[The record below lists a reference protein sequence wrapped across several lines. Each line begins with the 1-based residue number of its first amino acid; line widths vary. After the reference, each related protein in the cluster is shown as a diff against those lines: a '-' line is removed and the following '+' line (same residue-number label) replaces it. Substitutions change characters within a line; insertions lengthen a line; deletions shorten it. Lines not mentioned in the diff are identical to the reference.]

1 VTTETGVKRKRLV
14 VFHTD
19 EAEELGPEIMPR
31 EGIDDSVLDALTMLA
46 DAGVT
51 EGVGEST
58 RLLFK
63 EPGEQGMSLV
73 LAWFKSNYVL
83 PFHSHNTD
91 CLYYVLGGE
100 LRMGSHVLRKGDGF
114 FIPRDQGYGYEA
126 GPDGVEVLEF
136 RNATHF
142 NLMYGANDDKRW
154 QRIAETF
161 RDRADIWASETLPPS
176 DRGA

>member
-1 VTTETGVKRKRLV
+1 MTEPSAGSRRRLM
-14 VFHTD
+14 VFHAD

-31 EGIDDSVLDALTMLA
+31 EGIDEGVLAALDMLA

-51 EGVGEST
+51 EGVGEKT
-58 RLLFK
+58 RLLFR
-63 EPGEQGMSLV
+63 EPGEEGMSLV
-73 LAWFKSNYVL
+73 HAWFKSGYVL

-100 LRMGSHVLRKGDGF
+100 LRMGSHVLRKGDGL

-136 RNATHF
+136 RNATRF
-142 NLMYGANDDKRW
+142 NLAYGANDENRW
-154 QRIAETF
+154 KRIAQTY
-161 RDRADIWASETLPPS
+161 RDRTGIWVDETVPPS
-176 DRGA
+176 DRGK